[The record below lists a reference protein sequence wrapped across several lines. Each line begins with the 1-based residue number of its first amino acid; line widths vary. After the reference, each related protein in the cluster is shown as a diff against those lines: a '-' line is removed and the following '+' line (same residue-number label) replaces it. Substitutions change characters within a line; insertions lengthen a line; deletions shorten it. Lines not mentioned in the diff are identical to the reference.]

1 MSSRAAEKILGRFSF
16 VFCQFTQ
23 LGGIFL
29 LLWSS
34 SLIQLLFT
42 AQKKNCSV
50 FIHDLERLN

>member
-42 AQKKNCSV
+42 AQKKTAQFSYMT
-50 FIHDLERLN
+50 